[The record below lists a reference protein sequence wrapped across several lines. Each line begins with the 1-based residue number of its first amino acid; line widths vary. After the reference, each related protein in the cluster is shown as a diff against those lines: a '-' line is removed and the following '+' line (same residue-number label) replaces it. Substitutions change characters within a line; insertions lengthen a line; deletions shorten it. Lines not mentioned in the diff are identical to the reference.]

1 MFKFKH
7 SVKRENNDEIAELK
21 EKMLQMRKEM
31 RTHNCLPTG
40 RQKGSHA
47 QFPNTETGAKTI
59 FPMHNEIDDIL
70 AKKICKQLGIP
81 VVGNN

>member
-1 MFKFKH
+1 MK
-7 SVKRENNDEIAELK
+7 K
-21 EKMLQMRKEM
+21 EKLLKHLRQY
-31 RTHNCLPTG
+31 NCYPTG

-47 QFPNTETGAKTI
+47 QFKNLDTGEQTI
-59 FPMHNEIDDIL
+59 IPIHNEISDIL

>member
-1 MFKFKH
+1 MK
-7 SVKRENNDEIAELK
+7 K
-21 EKMLQMRKEM
+21 EKLLKHLREYQ
-31 RTHNCLPTG
+31 CFPTG

-47 QFPNTETGAKTI
+47 RFINNTNGKKTI
-59 FPMHNEIDDIL
+59 VPLHNEIVDST

>member
-1 MFKFKH
+1 MK
-7 SVKRENNDEIAELK
+7 K
-21 EKMLQMRKEM
+21 EKLLKHL

-47 QFPNTETGAKTI
+47 QFQNTETGARTI